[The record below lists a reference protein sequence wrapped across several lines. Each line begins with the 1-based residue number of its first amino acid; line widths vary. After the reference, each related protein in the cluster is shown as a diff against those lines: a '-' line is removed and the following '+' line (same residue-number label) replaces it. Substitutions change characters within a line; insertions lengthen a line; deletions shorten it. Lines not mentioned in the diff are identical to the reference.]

1 MIEQSSI
8 ESLKSSID
16 IVDVVG
22 NYIELKKAGANY
34 KANCP
39 FHGEKTPSFVVSPS
53 KQIYHCFGCGV
64 GGDAIKFVMETEH
77 INYPEAIEKLASMHN
92 FTLHYTQG
100 SSDYSDAKRALE
112 VMQKWY
118 SSNLNRSQA
127 SQEYLRGRAIAQHSI
142 EAFGVGF
149 VPEGQ
154 QVMGHLQSQ
163 HIPLPQA
170 VEAGVVA
177 KGEDGR
183 YYARLSQRITFP
195 IYSPNG
201 ALVGF
206 GGRTISN
213 HPAKYINSP
222 QTKLFNKSR
231 LLYGYHRAKEYI
243 YKQKEIV
250 ICEGYLDVIMFHQAG
265 FRTAVATLGTA
276 LTAEHLPLLRKGEPR
291 VILAYD
297 GDKAGIAAALKAA
310 RLLGSHG
317 FEGGVVLFPGGQ
329 DPADL
334 IAAGESEKVAA
345 LLRDAAPL
353 IPFVLEHIAAAYD
366 TANPNQKELAF
377 GEMKAY
383 LSALSPIVKDAYV
396 PIAATILGVSSAL
409 FGAGRDDSGVKRQFA
424 QTQTK
429 EDPEWQSILKT
440 LVENSVLV
448 EDVMDVLSDDMLG
461 GYAQILHAIIENR
474 TEHPGLMRLSVDD
487 RIPVLT
493 QKELNRALL
502 KQLEIYYLRKFK
514 QAMTDSTIS
523 FEKKVYIRNKIQKD
537 IIPKLKR
544 GELVPYESNIII

>member
-118 SSNLNRSQA
+118 SSNLNRSQV

-383 LSALSPIVKDAYV
+383 LSALSPIVKDAYI
-396 PIAATILGVSSAL
+396 PAAATILGVSSAL

-461 GYAQILHAIIENR
+461 GYAQILHAIIENK